1 MFILVQG
8 TPTSKK
14 KKLRKLK
21 RVMGTLEKTK
31 RRGAA
36 NQADSFAALQLLHD
50 AQTFSERL
58 FVRLQARGVSFE
70 TRLVMMQVCS
80 TFSVLL
86 SPLYCCTASCF
97 LMHVANYL

>member
-1 MFILVQG
+1 MVAASSHTLTVMIKCLLQG

-50 AQTFSERL
+50 PQTFAERL
-58 FVRLQARGVSFE
+58 FARLQARGVSFE
-70 TRLVMMQVCS
+70 TRLVMMQVRS
-80 TFSVLL
+80 TNKTLVFQ
-86 SPLYCCTASCF
+86 
-97 LMHVANYL
+97 N